1 MNRPWLRMQ
10 KSLIDH
16 PKVVAIS
23 EQTNTHV
30 AHVVGGLLVVW
41 GVADNNDGTLP
52 FWTQENV
59 DRASGIPG
67 MGEALVGIGWLSES
81 ASGFLVKD
89 YEEWMGGKVH
99 AKDQAATRKSRQ
111 RDAESTKSVKRDIEC
126 DMSVTS
132 GVTSSVTS
140 SVTPVTPNVTR
151 TRPRPAVT
159 NLGHGVGHPSPS
171 PSPSPSPLKQQ
182 DEEKKREQINR
193 MKLAAKRTV
202 DEELLRWLQS
212 KGVTKWFKRTFDD
225 PVLQIKMAGQDRAV
239 GDVEEHIRLAAL
251 RGATMCEVRQIL
263 SETESRKRSIEKP
276 PRFLLAKLEARL
288 PLGVG
293 VA

>member
-1 MNRPWLRMQ
+1 
-10 KSLIDH
+10 
-16 PKVVAIS
+16 
-23 EQTNTHV
+23 
-30 AHVVGGLLVVW
+30 
-41 GVADNNDGTLP
+41 
-52 FWTQENV
+52 
-59 DRASGIPG
+59 
-67 MGEALVGIGWLSES
+67 
-81 ASGFLVKD
+81 
-89 YEEWMGGKVH
+89 
-99 AKDQAATRKSRQ
+99 
-111 RDAESTKSVKRDIEC
+111 
-126 DMSVTS
+126 
-132 GVTSSVTS
+132 
-140 SVTPVTPNVTR
+140 
-151 TRPRPAVT
+151 
-159 NLGHGVGHPSPS
+159 
-171 PSPSPSPLKQQ
+171 
-182 DEEKKREQINR
+182 

>member
-67 MGEALVGIGWLSES
+67 MGRALVDIGWLSES
-81 ASGFLVKD
+81 ASGLQVKD
-89 YEEWMGGKVH
+89 YEDWMGGKVH
-99 AKDQAATRKSRQ
+99 AKDQAATRKARQ
-111 RDAESTKSVKRDIEC
+111 RDAEGSKSVKRDIER
-126 DMSVTS
+126 DTS
-132 GVTSSVTS
+132 VTSSVTS
-140 SVTPVTPNVTR
+140 SVTGVTPNVTR
-151 TRPRPAVT
+151 TRRRPSVT

-193 MKLAAKRTV
+193 MKRAAERTV
-202 DEELLRWLQS
+202 DQELLTWVQS
-212 KGVTKWFKRTFDD
+212 KGVCKWFKRTFEDW
-225 PVLQIKMAGQDRAV
+225 PVGQVRMLGQDHAV
-239 GDVEEHIRLAAL
+239 RDVEEHLRLAAL
-251 RGATMCEVRQIL
+251 RGATMCQVRQIL
-263 SETESRKRSIEKP
+263 SETEARKRSIEKP

-293 VA
+293 VTP